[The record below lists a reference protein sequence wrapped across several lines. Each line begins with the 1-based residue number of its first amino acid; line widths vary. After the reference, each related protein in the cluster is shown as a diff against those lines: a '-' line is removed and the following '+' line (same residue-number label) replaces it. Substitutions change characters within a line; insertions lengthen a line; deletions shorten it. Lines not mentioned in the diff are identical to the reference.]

1 MTSPPFLAPEDASEP
16 PHPEMDGAGSRGDAA
31 DRTAADGPA
40 RTQAD
45 PAATALALAAAQ
57 ERYQQLFESAPVGYV
72 VLDRSGTVLQANQ
85 AAGALLGLA
94 SQQLEG
100 QSFGHWLNPR
110 HHSDLAA
117 LLGQLDRRQAGPSVT
132 AELQLQ
138 RADGQ
143 ACFAQVQLVVSASP
157 ESVPGAAPHLLMA
170 LTDITALKRAQSE
183 LLRLNQTLEVRIEQR
198 TADVL
203 GMAGEMERFTQSVA
217 HDLSGPLRH
226 IQSFAG
232 RLERSDL
239 SEQDRRAVSTI
250 LTAAGRMNTLIDA
263 LDQVALACNSQLNI
277 TPIDLDR
284 VLDAALKG
292 SGGARMLEVQRTDL
306 PHVLCD
312 IQSMQTVLSQLLD
325 NVLKATAHTGQPRL
339 EVRAEREGGEVIVH
353 LHDNG
358 MGFNP
363 NYRDR
368 IFEVFRKLHPDREF
382 PGEGVGLAVARRLML
397 RQGGRIW
404 ADSAGA
410 GAGACFSLALPAAP

>member
-1 MTSPPFLAPEDASEP
+1 MTNEPLSPA
-16 PHPEMDGAGSRGDAA
+16 PHPRPTSADAG
-31 DRTAADGPA
+31 GPQGKLA
-40 RTQAD
+40 
-45 PAATALALAAAQ
+45 AATRALAAAQ
-57 ERYQQLFESAPVGYV
+57 GRYQQLFEAAPVGYL
-72 VLDRSGTVLQANQ
+72 VLDHSGTIAQANQ
-85 AAGALLGLA
+85 AAGELLGLA
-94 SQQLEG
+94 SEQLEG
-100 QSFGHWLNPR
+100 QSFGHWVHPR
-110 HHSDLAA
+110 HHDQLAS
-117 LLGQLDRRQAGPSVT
+117 LLSGLERRPARPSVT

-143 ACFAQVQLVVSASP
+143 TCSAQAHLVVSG
-157 ESVPGAAPHLLMA
+157 PGTEDLDGSAPQLLVA
-170 LTDITALKRAQSE
+170 LSDITALKRAQSE
-183 LLRLNQTLEVRIEQR
+183 LVQLNRTLGERIEQR
-198 TADVL
+198 TADVVS
-203 GMAGEMERFTQSVA
+203 MASEMERFTQSVA

-226 IQSFAG
+226 IQSFAA

-239 SEQDRRAVSTI
+239 SDQDRRAVGTI
-250 LTAAGRMNTLIDA
+250 ITAAGRMNTLIDA

-292 SGGARMLEVQRTDL
+292 SGGARVLDVQRTDL

-312 IQSMQTVLSQLLD
+312 VQSMQTVIGQLLD
-325 NVLKATAHTGQPRL
+325 NALKATAQIAQPRL
-339 EVRAEREGGEVIVH
+339 EVRAERQGGEVIVH
-353 LHDNG
+353 LCDNG

-382 PGEGVGLAVARRLML
+382 PGEGVGLAVVRRLML